1 MSLQQAIEANRG
13 LVYLIQHAPDSTP
26 VVEVA
31 ALIALVA
38 QKLEDASAQLER
50 SCCKN

>member
-13 LVYLIQHAPDSTP
+13 LVYLIQHAPDGAP
-26 VVEVA
+26 IAEVA

-38 QKLEDASAQLER
+38 QKLEAASELLEQ
-50 SCCKN
+50 